1 MVARDSHRRGEVE
14 EMNRAKFFQGI
25 RKVFGKLDQKQV
37 DGITAILDEWD
48 RRGLKDMRCLA
59 YMFAT
64 AKIETA
70 HTMQPITEMGGLKYL
85 KSKRYWPWVGRGWV
99 QLTWEYN
106 YRKAKQKTGADL
118 LSNPELALN
127 LAIATKI
134 MFDGMAEGW
143 FTGKKLGDYFNNQKT
158 DWVNARKII
167 NGRDRDREIGG
178 LAATICNCLI
188 EAKEQ
193 SNG

>member
-1 MVARDSHRRGEVE
+1 MVAGHRHWRGEVE
-14 EMNRAKFFQGI
+14 EMMDRKKFFAGV
-25 RKVFGKLDQKQV
+25 RKLFGGKLEQKQV
-37 DGITAILDEWD
+37 EGMTAILDEWD
-48 RRGLKDMRCLA
+48 RRGLKDMRHLA

-70 HTMQPITEMGGLKYL
+70 HTMQPITEYGGQRYL
-85 KSKRYWPWVGRGWV
+85 RSKRYWPWIGRGFV

-106 YRKAKQKTGADL
+106 YRKAARKTGADL
-118 LSNPELALN
+118 LSHPELALD

-178 LAATICNCLI
+178 LAERIAVCLI
-188 EAKEQ
+188 EAKETE
-193 SNG
+193 